1 MISSGCHEAENCAQA
16 YLGVMRAEQWRCIEF
31 GEHIPE
37 TTGVHS
43 IIYLRADESM
53 WECVGSCCGGKGLRM
68 KLSQERLGKLAS
80 RYPDLP
86 WLRLR
91 QERFP

>member
-1 MISSGCHEAENCAQA
+1 MHADGAAQLDPSLLTPLVEGDYGVFHAHED
-16 YLGVMRAEQWRCIEF
+16 
-31 GEHIPE
+31 EHIPE